1 MKRIL
6 SDKEMEALEKSSA
19 PIVSP
24 TVMPNVDNVPPRKV
38 ISNEQM
44 AAMEA
49 SDAQDPSIPTKTE
62 SAIRGAAQGATFG
75 FADEIQGGALG
86 AIEAFKSGGAMSF
99 KEAYEQQRD
108 QARERYKVAQQENP
122 MSYLGGQVAGGIG
135 GSALTPGA
143 GLLGLGAK
151 AASAIGGVGKTAS
164 IARGIVGAGIAGA
177 GAGGLSAAG
186 ESEAKTAK
194 GIASDVA
201 GGAAA
206 GGAFGG
212 AFGGAGKLLPG
223 VRGSVSNDFFAK
235 RVLPIFNSPEASK
248 TAEKYLKS
256 PEARNEIVKL
266 ATRDTVVALKD
277 EVRDAVARDVASFK
291 KSAGEIGQAL
301 LIKAEPKMAQQVDK
315 LRQSVRGYA
324 KEIADLNPQ
333 TTSAVQSALYEI
345 DDILTGKSNE
355 VLSRIGGGIGSKTPN
370 AEMMRAVRD
379 TAKGALY
386 VGGNPKEGF
395 KSNLNKTEKDILTE
409 MYNETQ
415 KLFKAIPAARVS
427 DDLYS
432 KAATYTSMAQKN
444 LFKKAASGGK
454 EISNASV
461 ESFVLGKGAPGM
473 SEDMD
478 RIFEARKL
486 FVDAMSKATKKTPE
500 GLPEGAL
507 KTAREIM
514 DFNRMG
520 AGETTGRSLAT
531 LMTFLHS
538 PQLAP
543 FALASYNPRAYLK
556 ALAQADNL
564 TSSDRKVIKALINA
578 VGRQK
583 DIAATK
589 IFTKK
594 EGEE

>member
-1 MKRIL
+1 MSGPWERYKKTEQAEQPPQSTTQVPEGPWNRYVATGVQEE
-6 SDKEMEALEKSSA
+6 SD
-19 PIVSP
+19 P
-24 TVMPNVDNVPPRKV
+24 T
-38 ISNEQM
+38 
-44 AAMEA
+44 
-49 SDAQDPSIPTKTE
+49 IPTKTE
-62 SAIRGAAQGATFG
+62 SAIRGAVQGATFG

-86 AIEAFKSGGAMSF
+86 AIEAFKSGGALSF

-108 QARERYKVAQQENP
+108 QARERYKLAQQENP
-122 MSYLGGQVAGGIG
+122 MSYLGGQVVGGIG

-143 GLLGLGAK
+143 GMLGLGAK
-151 AASAIGGVGKTAS
+151 AANMIGGVGKTAN

-177 GAGGLSAAG
+177 GSGALSAAG
-186 ESEAKTAK
+186 ESEAKDVK
-194 GIASDVA
+194 GIASDAA

-277 EVRDAVARDVASFK
+277 EVRDAVARDVKNFK
-291 KSAGEIGQAL
+291 KSANKIGQAL
-301 LIKAEPKMAQQVDK
+301 LMKAEPQMEEKFAEMYSVFNKYGKAIEK
-315 LRQSVRGYA
+315 L
-324 KEIADLNPQ
+324 DPQ
-333 TTSAVQSALYEI
+333 TTPNLQRTMLEVQDVLAGNAQKAARELGEEVAEGAPYAQRMRDIRSIIRGSMYKNGNPNEGLKDAV
-345 DDILTGKSNE
+345 
-355 VLSRIGGGIGSKTPN
+355 SRTEAEYLMKLESKTD
-370 AEMMRAVRD
+370 ELFKSV
-379 TAKGALY
+379 KGA
-386 VGGNPKEGF
+386 KIADE
-395 KSNLNKTEKDILTE
+395 
-409 MYNETQ
+409 
-415 KLFKAIPAARVS
+415 
-427 DDLYS
+427 LYS
-432 KAATYTSMAQKN
+432 KAANYTAMAEKD

-454 EISNASV
+454 EISNAAV
-461 ESFVLGKGAPGM
+461 ESFVLGKGAPGK

-486 FVDAMSKATKKTPE
+486 FVDAMAKATKKTPP

-514 DFNRMG
+514 DFNRLG
-520 AGETTGRSLAT
+520 TGESTGRSLAPLLT
-531 LMTFLHS
+531 VLKN

-543 FALASYNPRAYLK
+543 FVLASYNPRAYLT

-564 TSSDRKVIKALINA
+564 TSEDRKVMKALINA

-589 IFTKK
+589 IFTNKD
-594 EGEE
+594 GEE